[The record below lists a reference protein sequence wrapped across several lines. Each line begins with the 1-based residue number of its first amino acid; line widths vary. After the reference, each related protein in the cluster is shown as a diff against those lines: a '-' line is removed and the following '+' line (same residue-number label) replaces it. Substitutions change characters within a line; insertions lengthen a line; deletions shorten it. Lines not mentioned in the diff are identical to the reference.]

1 MKCFN
6 HAYNNT
12 EKKKKNHQIQFYYL
26 LSFQNEWN
34 GTKNRKVLDF
44 VSLFDFVTFYR
55 SRMTPGD
62 ACVVS
67 AFVKLCKPN
76 NRRQMGGVK

>member
-1 MKCFN
+1 M
-6 HAYNNT
+6 HT
-12 EKKKKNHQIQFYYL
+12 TILKKKKNPSNTVLLL

-34 GTKNRKVLDF
+34 GTKNRKVLAF

-62 ACVVS
+62 ARVVS